1 MTAIKLIMP
10 WPPSV
15 NGYWRSIA
23 RGKRC
28 CQILSERAREY
39 RQEAAEAIWEQGTP
53 AKFTGPVCV
62 TERYYP
68 PDARKRD
75 LDNVRKALRDS
86 LSHCGVWDDDSQV
99 KEDHGYMMAKD
110 ADNPRV
116 EVWIE
121 AKENA

>member
-1 MTAIKLIMP
+1 MTAIKLTLP

-39 RQEAAEAIWEQGTP
+39 RSSVAAALVEQGIT

-68 PDARKRD
+68 PDNRRRD
-75 LDNVRKALRDS
+75 LDNLKKAPRDA

-99 KEDHGYMMAKD
+99 KEDHGFMCDSDPA
-110 ADNPRV
+110 NPRV
-116 EVWIE
+116 EVTIE
-121 AKENA
+121 RSV